1 VFQQAVCYNLRLVV
15 IKEFIHNFFF
25 FFFKKR
31 EREMVITV
39 VVGSMTV
46 EALGHLPRDSKEA
59 KLIQAHTEEREMVA
73 DACST
78 S

>member
-1 VFQQAVCYNLRLVV
+1 
-15 IKEFIHNFFF
+15 
-25 FFFKKR
+25 
-31 EREMVITV
+31 MVITV

-46 EALGHLPRDSKEA
+46 EALGHLPRDSKKA